1 MDWDDFQVF
10 HTVARAKSF
19 VAAAK
24 ELKVTYSTLSRH
36 MDIFEKRMGAILF
49 IRQHGEVTLTT
60 EGREVQAAAS
70 KMAGTVQSVERV
82 LKAKNTK
89 LEGDLFITLSQSLL
103 CNLIL
108 PHLAEFQAKFPDINL
123 EFDTSR
129 DFLDIM
135 KGEADIA
142 IRMTDNH
149 EYRVPENLLG
159 LRLPDVHVHAYANS
173 KIAVKMKRGARP
185 EGIGWMKWDKRI
197 NFERMRTHFDKEG
210 IPVTLVIDDIKAQV
224 DAVKSGVGLAILP
237 CFLGDRDRGLV
248 RIYDRP
254 SLPALNAWV
263 LAHPDMRNVE
273 RIRAFMRF
281 AANCFD
287 RNLALIEGAQPSAGS

>member
-36 MDIFEKRMGAILF
+36 MDIFEKRIGATLF
-49 IRQHGEVTLTT
+49 IRQHGEVALTT
-60 EGREVQAAAS
+60 EGQAVFSAAT
-70 KMAGTVQSVERV
+70 KMSNTAKAIAHE
-82 LKAKNTK
+82 LKGKNTK
-89 LEGDLFITLSQSLL
+89 LEGELRITLSQSLL
-103 CNLIL
+103 CNIVL
-108 PHLAEFQAKFPDINL
+108 PHLVEFQMDFPGIRL

-129 DFLDIM
+129 EFRDIM

-149 EYRVPENLLG
+149 EYRVPDTLLG
-159 LRLPDVHVHAYANS
+159 LRLPDVHVHAYAS
-173 KIAVKMKRGARP
+173 TKIAAKVKKGAP
-185 EGIGWMKWDKRI
+185 PDGIGWMKWDSRI
-197 NFERMRTHFDKEG
+197 NFEQMRTHFDKDD
-210 IPVTLVIDDIKAQV
+210 IPVTLVIDDINAQV
-224 DAVKSGVGLAILP
+224 AAVKNSVGLAILP
-237 CFLGDRDRGLV
+237 CFLGDRERGLA

-281 AANCFD
+281 SAQCFE
-287 RNLALIEGAQPSAGS
+287 RNADLIRGFWPSAG

>member
-10 HTVARAKSF
+10 HAVARAKSF

-24 ELKVTYSTLSRH
+24 ELKVTYTTLSRH
-36 MDIFEKRMGAILF
+36 MDIFEKRMGATLF
-49 IRQHGEVTLTT
+49 IRQHGEIMLTT
-60 EGREVQAAAS
+60 EGQEVYAAAA
-70 KMAGTVQSVERV
+70 KMSNTANSVART
-82 LKAKNTK
+82 LKAKNAR

-108 PHLAEFQAKFPDINL
+108 PHLSEFQKEFPDIRL

-129 DFLDIM
+129 EFLDIM
-135 KGEADIA
+135 KGEADVA

-149 EYRVPENLLG
+149 EYIVPDNLLG
-159 LRLPDVHVHAYANS
+159 LRLPDVNVHAYAS
-173 KIAVKMKRGARP
+173 RKIAAKIRKGTRP
-185 EGIGWMKWDKRI
+185 DGIGWMKWDKRI
-197 NFERMRTHFDKEG
+197 NFEQMRTHFDRD

-224 DAVKSGVGLAILP
+224 DAVKNDVGLAILP
-237 CFLGDRDRGLV
+237 CFLGDREKGIA

-273 RIRAFMRF
+273 RIRAFMHF
-281 AANCFD
+281 AAHCFE
-287 RNLALIEGAQPSAGS
+287 RNVDLIKGLKPIP

>member
-1 MDWDDFQVF
+1 MAGSAEA
-10 HTVARAKSF
+10 VART
-19 VAAAK
+19 
-24 ELKVTYSTLSRH
+24 LK
-36 MDIFEKRMGAILF
+36 G
-49 IRQHGEVTLTT
+49 
-60 EGREVQAAAS
+60 
-70 KMAGTVQSVERV
+70 
-82 LKAKNTK
+82 KNTK
-89 LEGDLFITLSQSLL
+89 LEGDLFVTLSQSLL
-103 CNLIL
+103 CNLVL
-108 PHLAEFQAKFPDINL
+108 PHLTEFQADFPGIRL

-129 DFLDIM
+129 EFRDIM

-159 LRLPDVHVHAYANS
+159 LRLPDVHVHAYAGT
-173 KIAVKMKRGARP
+173 KIAARIKRGVRP

-197 NFERMRTHFDKEG
+197 NFEKMRTHFDKDG

-224 DAVKSGVGLAILP
+224 DAAKSGVGLAILP
-237 CFLGDRDRGLV
+237 CFLGDRDKGLT
-248 RIYDRP
+248 RLYERP

-281 AANCFD
+281 TAKCFE
-287 RNLALIEGAQPSAGS
+287 RNVDLIRGRQP

>member
-1 MDWDDFQVF
+1 MDV
-10 HTVARAKSF
+10 
-19 VAAAK
+19 
-24 ELKVTYSTLSRH
+24 
-36 MDIFEKRMGAILF
+36 FEKRMGATLF

-60 EGREVQAAAS
+60 EGREVYAAAV
-70 KMAGTVQSVERV
+70 KMSQTAQAVART
-82 LKAKNTK
+82 LKGKNTR
-89 LEGDLFITLSQSLL
+89 LEGDLYVTLSQSLL
-103 CNLIL
+103 CNLVL
-108 PHLAEFQAKFPDINL
+108 PHLPEFQADFPGIRL

-129 DFLDIM
+129 EFRDIM

-149 EYRVPENLLG
+149 EYHVPENLLG
-159 LRLPDVHVHAYANS
+159 LRLPDVHVHAYAS
-173 KIAVKMKRGARP
+173 AKIAAKMKKGARP

-197 NFERMRTHFDKEG
+197 NFEQMRTHFDKED
-210 IPVTLVIDDIKAQV
+210 IPVTLVVDDINAQV
-224 DAVKSGVGLAILP
+224 AAVKSGVGLAILP
-237 CFLGDRDRGLV
+237 CFLGDREKGIA

-281 AANCFD
+281 SAQCFE
-287 RNLALIEGAQPSAGS
+287 RNVDLVRGLQPSA